1 MPNADP
7 AALWCDGLGK
17 SFSGVCVVRGVSFLL
32 GKGRILGLVGE
43 NGAGK
48 STLMNIVGGVL
59 APDAGRMHLNG
70 KPYAPS
76 NPMEA
81 SGRGVAFVHQEL
93 NLFPNLSIADN
104 LFITGFPARRILGL
118 PLLDRRETDRR
129 ARELLA
135 SVELSRAPETLVESL
150 SQGERQ
156 LVEIAKALR
165 ADASLIIFDEPT
177 TSLTAPETRRLFG
190 MIERLRAA
198 GISIVYISHT
208 LDDVL
213 ELSDDILVL
222 RDGEVAG
229 AGPKTG
235 FSEGRLIT
243 LMVGRSIEQMFPA
256 RSRAGS
262 PDAVLELRG
271 VSQPG
276 IVENVSFTLRRSEIL
291 GVSGLMGSGRS
302 ELARIIFGLDP
313 AEAGEIL
320 LEGEALGGAPPRE
333 RIRRG
338 LALLTESRR
347 EDGLFLDWPV
357 DENLEIVFPE
367 PGRVPRI
374 AGMLRLA
381 CANLDAQPVQQ
392 LSGGNQQKVA
402 LGKWLVRSP
411 KVFVLDEPTR
421 GIDVGAKHE
430 IYRILNQLAE
440 KGVALLVVSSEIE
453 ELMGICDRILVM
465 RKGEVQDC
473 FERGRFDREAILR
486 AAV

>member
-7 AALWCDGLGK
+7 AALRCDGLGK
-17 SFSGVCVVRGVSFLL
+17 SFSGVCVVRGVSFSL

-59 APDAGRMHLNG
+59 APDAGRMHLHG

-93 NLFPNLSIADN
+93 NLFGNLSIADN
-104 LFITGFPARRILGL
+104 LFITGFAARRILGL
-118 PLLDRRETDRR
+118 PFLDRRTTDRR
-129 ARELLA
+129 TRELLA
-135 SVELSRAPETLVESL
+135 SVELLRAPETLVESL

-313 AEAGEIL
+313 AETGEIL
-320 LEGEALGGAPPRE
+320 LEGEALGGATPRE

-338 LALLTESRR
+338 MALLTESRR
-347 EDGLFLDWPV
+347 
-357 DENLEIVFPE
+357 
-367 PGRVPRI
+367 
-374 AGMLRLA
+374 
-381 CANLDAQPVQQ
+381 
-392 LSGGNQQKVA
+392 
-402 LGKWLVRSP
+402 
-411 KVFVLDEPTR
+411 
-421 GIDVGAKHE
+421 
-430 IYRILNQLAE
+430 
-440 KGVALLVVSSEIE
+440 
-453 ELMGICDRILVM
+453 
-465 RKGEVQDC
+465 
-473 FERGRFDREAILR
+473 
-486 AAV
+486 